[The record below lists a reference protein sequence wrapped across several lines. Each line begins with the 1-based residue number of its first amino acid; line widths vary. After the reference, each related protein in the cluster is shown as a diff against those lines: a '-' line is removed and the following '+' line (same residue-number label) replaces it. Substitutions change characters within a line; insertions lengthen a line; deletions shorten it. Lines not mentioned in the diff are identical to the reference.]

1 MPPRHFGL
9 GFRSR
14 VTLAPICFASCMCR
28 VLPRMLDSSDL
39 QGAHKAGFLPQLAPL
54 LGAGSF
60 DAGVRLRFAHF
71 LGASSSLGNDFQT
84 AWDDLRAQLPPDPE
98 GLLALEAAAGGGA
111 DTDHLQRRLT
121 SELERHWAQVL
132 DVACRGLPAEDVRR
146 SAWMNL
152 DTFSTVWVSCWPHKD
167 AYLSNEEFVEV
178 ATRYMGLPSPSC
190 EISAGEPIG
199 NTRSVLDRFGMRL
212 STATLP
218 GDGLRVQHDSILWR
232 LVEDCREMGVPVQP
246 EVYGL
251 FASCLPQPAAQQF
264 RDLPVRQR
272 QGLVPDLLCTLQWDG
287 RGPARRLLFEVKT
300 LHCGPSTY
308 PSGPAARCSA
318 VNRRAGQLP
327 GEYAAKA
334 RRVDEQYA
342 GAAAGSVGPVLQR
355 LQGFS
360 PVRGFVF
367 GSFGEASA
375 DVSKLLDA
383 LAWAGAR
390 KHMGPMG
397 AASLAVA
404 RSSLHWLLRRRW
416 AMTACREN
424 ARLTLGRLEYVGRG
438 AAAAAGRRRGHESGA
453 AAARRASCWERRGP
467 VLRPLAE

>member
-1 MPPRHFGL
+1 MVVAGVPIGDEEFVANFLDDKVSGALSKMNTVVDKLRDAHLQSLFCAARLGLAPLIDHLLQHCSPRQTARAAATFDEALLDVVRLCIPGLRAREGVTVSRVRMPPRHFGL

-14 VTLAPICFASCMCR
+14 VTLAPICFASCVCR

-54 LGAGSF
+54 LGVGSF

-218 GDGLRVQHDSILWR
+218 GDGWRVQHDSILWR

-272 QGLVPDLLCTLQWDG
+272 QGLVPDLLCTLQWDV
-287 RGPARRLLFEVKT
+287 RLRLLA
-300 LHCGPSTY
+300 P
-308 PSGPAARCSA
+308 
-318 VNRRAGQLP
+318 RRFW
-327 GEYAAKA
+327 
-334 RRVDEQYA
+334 
-342 GAAAGSVGPVLQR
+342 QR
-355 LQGFS
+355 G
-360 PVRGFVF
+360 
-367 GSFGEASA
+367 
-375 DVSKLLDA
+375 
-383 LAWAGAR
+383 
-390 KHMGPMG
+390 
-397 AASLAVA
+397 
-404 RSSLHWLLRRRW
+404 
-416 AMTACREN
+416 
-424 ARLTLGRLEYVGRG
+424 
-438 AAAAAGRRRGHESGA
+438 
-453 AAARRASCWERRGP
+453 
-467 VLRPLAE
+467 